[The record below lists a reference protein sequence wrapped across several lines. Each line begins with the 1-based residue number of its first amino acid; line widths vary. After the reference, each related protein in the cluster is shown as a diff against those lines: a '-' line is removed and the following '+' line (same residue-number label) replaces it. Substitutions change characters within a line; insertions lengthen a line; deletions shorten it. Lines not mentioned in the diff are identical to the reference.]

1 MSELTDKITI
11 SESNLSPA
19 TKTEYLFRLKQFYRF
34 SPIKNDDELIDC
46 PSDELQKIIVNY
58 ARTLIKRV
66 ENNDLSANTIPKMF
80 RGIRWL
86 LNSNYR
92 ENDIKWKPIEAL
104 FPKSVKRSGYKAWSS
119 EQIQIML
126 DNTSFLR
133 NKSIIHFQASTGGMI
148 GIHDH
153 PLLMQHLIEMDW
165 NGYKCYAVLL
175 YADYDETIEEK
186 DLRDK
191 QDDVQG
197 GDSYWSFLTP
207 EASDCLDKYFDERKR
222 RGELLT
228 PDRPIFSQDTLRLN
242 IDSKQVSD
250 TNITALIYRIIS
262 NIPELSRR
270 KKGRRYDIQMNH
282 GFRKRMNTILK
293 LESEVNSN
301 IAETRENEDSTNLEG
316 ESGELAPISE
326 IQTNY
331 LIIKQL
337 ATESYITS
345 EDAIILENKMK
356 NKTLTFEGL
365 IDHIKDTQLLQ
376 VSTALPH
383 GLDLIAENFHTYEPK
398 DAINIMIS
406 LSKLNKGFK
415 GLRTTKPKNWFPA
428 SYMLFGVV
436 GIINSS

>member
-19 TKTEYLFRLKQFYRF
+19 TKTEYLFRLKQFYGF

-58 ARTLIKRV
+58 TRTLIKRV

-92 ENDIKWKPIEAL
+92 ENDIKWKPVEAL

-119 EQIQIML
+119 EQIKIML
-126 DNTSFLR
+126 DNTRFLR
-133 NKSIIHFQASTGGMI
+133 NKAIIHFQASTGGRI

-153 PLLMQHLIEMDW
+153 PLLIRHLIEMNW
-165 NGYKCYAVLL
+165 NEHKCYAVLL
-175 YADYDETIEEK
+175 YADSDETIDEK

-191 QDDVQG
+191 QYDVQG

-207 EASDCLDKYFDERKR
+207 EASHYLDKYFDERKR

-228 PDRPIFSQDTLRLN
+228 SNRPIFSQDTLRLN
-242 IDSKQVSD
+242 IDSKQLSD

-262 NIPELSRR
+262 NTPELSRR

-293 LESEVNSN
+293 LESDVNPN
-301 IAETRENEDSTNLEG
+301 IAEKILGHKNGLDGVYLAPTREQCFKEFVKGIPQLTIDDSVRNQIELDKVQKEKIELE
-316 ESGELAPISE
+316 
-326 IQTNY
+326 
-331 LIIKQL
+331 
-337 ATESYITS
+337 
-345 EDAIILENKMK
+345 
-356 NKTLTFEGL
+356 KT
-365 IDHIKDTQLLQ
+365 HVAKDE
-376 VSTALPH
+376 VK
-383 GLDLIAENFHTYEPK
+383 E
-398 DAINIMIS
+398 MIS
-406 LSKLNKGFK
+406 NTVREEIERLLIEKS
-415 GLRTTKPKNWFPA
+415 
-428 SYMLFGVV
+428 
-436 GIINSS
+436 